1 MNSPVLRYYN
11 INKDVTAFSSTRK
24 GGCSEGC
31 YGEFNV
37 NAFCGDSPKAVE
49 ANRKALCRELG
60 IGAGRLVVP
69 HQTHGTCVRQITD
82 SFLAS
87 DDDAKAMQLDGVDA
101 VMTDVRGL
109 CIGVST
115 ADCIP
120 LLLYDPAG
128 RAACAV
134 HAGWR
139 GTVAGIAAK
148 AVAAMAVAYGTRP
161 SDVLAVIGPGISL
174 CNFEVGD
181 EVWQE
186 FRQAGFCMEAISRRY
201 AKWHIDL
208 WECNRRQLV
217 GAGLQE
223 HNVCVAGICTYG
235 HCNEFFSA
243 RRLGTASGR
252 IFSGIVIR

>member
-49 ANRKALCRELG
+49 ANRKALCRKLG
-60 IGAGRLVVP
+60 IGARRLVVP

-87 DDDAKAMQLDGVDA
+87 DDDARAMLLDGVDA

-139 GTVAGIAAK
+139 GTVERIAVK
-148 AVAAMAVAYGTRP
+148 TVEQMALSYGTRP
-161 SDVLAVIGPGISL
+161 EALRAYIGPGISAA
-174 CNFEVGD
+174 NFEVGD
-181 EVWQE
+181 VT
-186 FRQAGFCMEAISRRY
+186 MNS
-201 AKWHIDL
+201 
-208 WECNRRQLV
+208 
-217 GAGLQE
+217 
-223 HNVCVAGICTYG
+223 
-235 HCNEFFSA
+235 
-243 RRLGTASGR
+243 
-252 IFSGIVIR
+252 SGILPWALIR